1 LIKYVRVGKMAADL
15 LSVECLHLGPIR
27 MHILTELKL
36 AELLICALVLQ
47 P

>member
-1 LIKYVRVGKMAADL
+1 MIKLDQVDQMCQGRK
-15 LSVECLHLGPIR
+15 SVKCLHLSPIR

-36 AELLICALVLQ
+36 AELLICALVLY